1 MRRHN
6 IIILAVA
13 VVLLA
18 GCKTKERIV
27 MVETVRTDT
36 TFITRHQRD
45 SIYLQDS
52 TSTKERRRGDTV
64 FVEVERLRRIY
75 IDRTKH
81 DTLREATHNTI
92 PKPYPV
98 EVMVEKPLTRWQR
111 LRLRIADMLLCAMAV
126 GAVISVIR
134 IKKKF
139 LP

>member
-1 MRRHN
+1 MNRHALCLLF
-6 IIILAVA
+6 LA
-13 VVLLA
+13 LLS

-36 TFITRHQRD
+36 TYITRHQRD

-52 TSTKERRRGDTV
+52 TSTKESRRGDTV

-81 DTLREATHNTI
+81 DTLREATHDTI

-134 IKKKF
+134 IKKKL

>member
-1 MRRHN
+1 MNRHALC
-6 IIILAVA
+6 ILFL
-13 VVLLA
+13 VLLS

-52 TSTKERRRGDTV
+52 TSTKESRRGDTV
-64 FVEVERLRRIY
+64 FVEVERLLRIY

-81 DTLREATHNTI
+81 DTLREATHDTI

-98 EVMVEKPLTRWQR
+98 EVRVEKPLTRWQR
-111 LRLRIADMLLCAMAV
+111 IRLRIADMLLCAMAV

-134 IKKKF
+134 IKKKL